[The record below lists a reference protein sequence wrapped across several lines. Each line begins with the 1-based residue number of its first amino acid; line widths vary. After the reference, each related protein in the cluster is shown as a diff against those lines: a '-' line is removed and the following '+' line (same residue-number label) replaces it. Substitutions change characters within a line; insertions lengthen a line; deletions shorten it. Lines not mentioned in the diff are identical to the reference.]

1 MRVFRFLLAWFAVL
15 ATAWPTGAAAA
26 APSPPL
32 DWPIPS
38 GHFYTET
45 NGFPSGASPM
55 GYPIVDDA
63 GAKFWT
69 AYQKLGGVQR
79 LGYPA
84 SQRFLWKGFVTQIM
98 QKAVLQWRPDT
109 ATADFLNVFD
119 DLGAD
124 GANGWLQ
131 STFAVPLP
139 VPATFDNGRNWNQIV
154 LGRTDLLKSRPALL
168 KWYQSTPDALDL
180 YGLPTSTVVDAG
192 PMYVVRLQRAVL
204 QEWKVAEP
212 WAKPGEVT
220 VANGGDLGKEAGVFP
235 WKQLRP
241 VAPPA
246 GTWTFKPGE
255 YSLSGRATW
264 YGPGFYGRPMAN
276 GVTYEPNDPTTTAA
290 NAYPLGSLLRVRA
303 DQTSRTIQVYVRDT
317 GRFTYP
323 GVLDLSPAAFASL
336 GVPPATGVLTVTVEL
351 LAAPAAPVAATT
363 AVTTT
368 LPAGSAA
375 AGPSVTPVPS
385 PTGVV
390 VSSKT
395 QAPSR

>member
-1 MRVFRFLLAWFAVL
+1 MRVFRFLLAWLAVL
-15 ATAWPTGAAAA
+15 ATIWPAGAAAA
-26 APSPPL
+26 TPTPPV
-32 DWPIPS
+32 DWSIPN

-45 NGFPSGASPM
+45 NSFPTGTSPM
-55 GYPIVDDA
+55 GYAIVDDA
-63 GAKFWT
+63 AAKFWT

-109 ATADFLNVFD
+109 GTVDFLNVFD
-119 DLGAD
+119 DLGQA
-124 GANGWLQ
+124 GANSWLE
-131 STFAVPLP
+131 STFAVPPP
-139 VPATFDNGRNWNQIV
+139 VPGSFDSGRSWNQIV
-154 LGRTDLLKSRPALL
+154 VGRTDLLKSRPALL
-168 KWYQSTPDALDL
+168 KWYESTPDALDL
-180 YGLPTSTVVDAG
+180 YGLPTSPVVDAG

-246 GTWTFKPGE
+246 GTWTFQPGE

-264 YGPGFYGRPMAN
+264 YGPGFVGRPMAN
-276 GVTYEPNDPTTTAA
+276 GVTYQPSDPTTTAA
-290 NAYPLGSLLRVRA
+290 NAYPLGSLLKVRA
-303 DQTSRTIQVYVRDT
+303 VQTNRTIQVYVRDT

-323 GVLDLSPAAFASL
+323 GVLDLSPAAFESL
-336 GVPPATGVLTVTVEL
+336 GAPPATGVLTVTVEL
-351 LAAPAAPVAATT
+351 LDAPTTPVTSTLSVAPTVVGPAA
-363 AVTTT
+363 
-368 LPAGSAA
+368 
-375 AGPSVTPVPS
+375 S
-385 PTGVV
+385 PTPLSPRVV
-390 VSSKT
+390 ETSKT